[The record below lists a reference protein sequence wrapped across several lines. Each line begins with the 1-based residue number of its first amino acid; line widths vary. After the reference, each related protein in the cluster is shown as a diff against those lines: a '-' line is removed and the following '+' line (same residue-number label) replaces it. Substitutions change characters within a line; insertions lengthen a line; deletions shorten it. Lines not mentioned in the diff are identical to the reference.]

1 MEVIFETHIPLEFWF
16 LDLDKY
22 QKFLD
27 LRLSTKDKDLIKI
40 C

>member
-16 LDLDKY
+16 LDLYKY